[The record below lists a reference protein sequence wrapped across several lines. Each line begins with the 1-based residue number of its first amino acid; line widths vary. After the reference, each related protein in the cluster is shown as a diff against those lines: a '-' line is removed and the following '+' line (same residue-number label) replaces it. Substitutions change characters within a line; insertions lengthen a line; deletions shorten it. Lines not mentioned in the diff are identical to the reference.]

1 MKTNKGLVQFVETAL
16 AEKWGYCLGTFG
28 QILTPA
34 LLSQKMKQGYGV
46 GVYNTRH
53 QAYLQGYIGKRV
65 SDCYGLVKAY
75 VWWDGNN
82 PKYVT
87 SQDRNQEGAY
97 SVAKEKGPLAT
108 LPEIP
113 GLVLWM
119 KGHAGIYIG
128 NGEFIECVGAPIG
141 MRKGIIRNGKVV
153 AGSKFTHWFKDTYIE
168 YLDADEPKGISL
180 IINGNFRTVDGV
192 ILSGIS
198 YIKIDGDKIPLRT
211 LGEALGFK
219 VGWDESRKAVI
230 WND

>member
-1 MKTNKGLVQFVETAL
+1 MKSNKGLVQFVETAL

-46 GVYNTRH
+46 GIYNTRH
-53 QAYLQGYIGKRV
+53 QAYLQGYVGKRV

-75 VWWDGNN
+75 VWWVGSN
-82 PKYVT
+82 PKYNAK
-87 SQDRNQEGAY
+87 QDRNQEGAY
-97 SVAKEKGPLAT
+97 AAAKEKGPLAT

-113 GLVLWM
+113 GIILWM

-128 NGEFIECVGAPIG
+128 GGEFIECVGAPVG

-180 IINGNFRTVDGV
+180 IVNGKQRTVDGDV
-192 ILSGIS
+192 NAGIS
-198 YIKIDGDKIPLRT
+198 YLKLERESIPLRT

-219 VGWDESRKAVI
+219 VGWDANKKAVI